1 MLAYVISWFIALSIH
16 WNSLKR
22 SSIDKNVNELIELID
37 SSINIDI
44 RNKTLN
50 EVENVKQHINFRIE
64 RKFDYINSLYG
75 GKLLDIGYS
84 KVVDLMDY
92 GFLVVDSK
100 VIKEGFADSCY
111 DVVEYIENEYHKKV
125 VSKKM
130 FFSIKYELLGAF
142 SVLVIILLFYH
153 IVSLM
158 F

>member
-22 SSIDKNVNELIELID
+22 SSIDKNVNELIGLLD

-44 RNKTLN
+44 NNKTLN

-75 GKLLDIGYS
+75 GKLLDIEDC
-84 KVVDLMDY
+84 KVVSFIDY
-92 GFLVVDSK
+92 GFLFIDNK
-100 VIKEGFADSCY
+100 VTKKYFADSCY
-111 DVVEYIENEYHKKV
+111 DVVEYIENEYHKKI
-125 VSKKM
+125 VSKKNV
-130 FFSIKYELLGAF
+130 FFIKYELLGAF